1 MTTGGASEMNI
12 KVEGYSGFKLNE
24 RPTRFVLGGHD
35 YDVKEILDQ
44 WYGPEATYF
53 KVRAGDGNDYIL
65 KYHAQSNEWTLES
78 YRRPADGEQKD
89 V

>member
-1 MTTGGASEMNI
+1 MKTGGVSEMKI

-24 RPTRFVLGGHD
+24 RPVRFHLDGNEYAIENV
-35 YDVKEILDQ
+35 LDQ

-65 KYHAQSNEWTLES
+65 KYHAQSDEWSLES
-78 YRRPADGEQKD
+78 YRRPADGE
-89 V
+89 